1 MKTTLLLL
9 LALFT
14 ATASVGQEHA
24 GFTSS
29 NVYLELLG
37 AAGLVS
43 GNYEKLLPLNEVAG
57 FSARVGVGI
66 YPTNLGI
73 LSGQTRL
80 AAVFPVMFNFIYGRT
95 FALETG
101 VGASLASRKNDFDT
115 DSIIKYYNGTLGVRY
130 QKPGRGLILRLG
142 FTPIMLISDFC
153 RDNQC
158 TERDRTSK
166 IQPGVGFSIG
176 TRIKSE

>member
-1 MKTTLLLL
+1 MLFCSWITAA
-9 LALFT
+9 ALK
-14 ATASVGQEHA
+14 GQEHP

-43 GNYEKLLPLNEVAG
+43 GNYEKLLPFNEVAG

-66 YPTNLGI
+66 YAADLGI

-80 AAVFPVMFNFIYGRT
+80 AAVFPVKFNFMYGRN

-101 VGASLASRKNDFDT
+101 VGASLASRKNDFDIGGPLPKT
-115 DSIIKYYNGTLGVRY
+115 GKSLNSSF
-130 QKPGRGLILRLG
+130 G
-142 FTPIMLISDFC
+142 FHAHHD
-153 RDNQC
+153 
-158 TERDRTSK
+158 
-166 IQPGVGFSIG
+166 GFRFLQG
-176 TRIKSE
+176 